1 MTLSA
6 LWAACAALDQDAVAT
21 LALRLL
27 QQWSPPGHEA
37 PVAEAVADALVLAG
51 ADRVTLDE
59 EFPGSPSV
67 LAWLHGTA
75 PGPTL
80 QWHGHLDAIATPH
93 EPARREG
100 DVLVGRGACDMKGA
114 IAAMVAAVGLLRQAG
129 HPRHGQVLLTFH
141 GLHEEGGNR
150 PLLRLIER
158 GVVGDAVLIGEL
170 ASGDQL
176 VTAGRGLSFWDV
188 TIGATAQAVH
198 ETHRTPQTPD
208 ALAAAVG
215 LLADLRRHA
224 DEVATGGGSL
234 FVGKLAA
241 GDYHNRTPAWGTLAG
256 TRRHSDVETLDEVRR
271 RLEAVVLVSAEAAGV
286 AMRTEVAGLAEAYA
300 IDPEAHVARA
310 LRSAYG
316 HLTGRSMMAGPSQA
330 VGNAAQFVHLAG
342 VPAVYH
348 GCDYA
353 TAHSDREV
361 ASVSE
366 LAQLARVYAVMA
378 ACFFEPDR
386 TPVSPPLKEA
396 ST

>member
-6 LWAACAALDQDAVAT
+6 LSAACAALGQDAVAA

-27 QQWSPPGHEA
+27 QHWSPPGHEA
-37 PVAEAVADALVLAG
+37 AVAEAVADALVLAG
-51 ADRVTLDE
+51 ADRVTLDQ

-93 EPARREG
+93 RPARREG
-100 DVLVGRGACDMKGA
+100 DVLIGRGACDMKGA
-114 IAAMVAAVGLLRQAG
+114 VAAMVAAVGLLRQAG
-129 HPRHGQVLLTFH
+129 YPRHGDVLLTFH
-141 GLHEEGGNR
+141 GLHEEGGSR

-176 VTAGRGLSFWDV
+176 VTSGRGLSFWDV
-188 TIGATAQAVH
+188 TIGGATHAVH
-198 ETHRTPQTPD
+198 ETHRAPQTPD

-215 LLADLRRHA
+215 LLADLHQHA
-224 DEVATGGGSL
+224 NEVATHGGSL

-241 GDYHNRTPAWGTLAG
+241 GDYPNRTPAWGTVAG
-256 TRRHSDVETLDEVRR
+256 TRRHSDVETLDQVKRQ
-271 RLEAVVLVSAEAAGV
+271 LTAVVLASAEAAGV
-286 AMRTEVAGLAEAYA
+286 AMRTEIAGLAEAYA
-300 IDPEAHVARA
+300 ISPEARVARA

-316 HLTGRSMMAGPSQA
+316 HVTGRSMVAGPSQA

-366 LAQLARVYAVMA
+366 LAQLARVYGVMT
-378 ACFFEPDR
+378 ACFLEPDR
-386 TPVSPPLKEA
+386 TPIPPPLEEG
-396 ST
+396 SS